1 MALCWAIS
9 NSISAADGVAVP
21 EFISAG
27 VTVAGLDPPYNF
39 SEFASEDIFD
49 ETRGG
54 EVVSSSSR
62 SLFFCYFIIY

>member
-21 EFISAG
+21 EFKSAG

-39 SEFASEDIFD
+39 SEFASEDILD

-54 EVVSSSSR
+54 EVVSSSR
-62 SLFFCYFIIY
+62 ILFFCYFIIY

>member
-1 MALCWAIS
+1 
-9 NSISAADGVAVP
+9 
-21 EFISAG
+21 